1 MVHVSEE
8 HIGCRHKKTEAD
20 DKHRQQ
26 RSREH
31 YAGELKDYNISE
43 ECQHDGEHRYFD
55 EERHQGGCYR
65 RQNEVFSR
73 KCNLLDEPAVAEHAA
88 HGGPDADGHV
98 VSTEESRR
106 G

>member
-1 MVHVSEE
+1 MSRKNTLAADIKRLRPTTNIVSS
-8 HIGCRHKKTEAD
+8 AA
-20 DKHRQQ
+20 
-26 RSREH
+26 SEH

-73 KCNLLDEPAVAEHAA
+73 KCNLLDEPAV
-88 HGGPDADGHV
+88 PSTLPKSRRRRTCS
-98 VSTEESRR
+98 STEESRR